1 MAEPK
6 LTIVFDEDGVTINV
20 HKVSGKQ
27 MVIAVETLKQ
37 KIEKDSGVA
46 YELLEA
52 EVGIESIERE
62 D

>member
-46 YELLEA
+46 YELLKA
-52 EVGIESIERE
+52 EVGIKSIESE